1 MKKDYKD
8 FKINQEEDDQVL
20 FPPGVI
26 VEVKSMACEL
36 PTKLGIPLSRFS
48 MAELRREVIDRGIV
62 AQVSGATLWR
72 WLSEDAIKPWRY
84 RSWIFPRDPNF
95 KEKADRVLSLY
106 EGVWDD
112 KPLESNEYVLSADEK
127 TSIQARQRIRPTKGP
142 RPHQNMLVEHE
153 YKRKGAWAY
162 LAAWDVRRAKVF
174 GRCELRSGIA
184 SFDRLVGQ
192 VMCQEPYCS
201 ARRVFWIVD
210 NGSSHRGEKA
220 YRRLKEQWP
229 IIELVHL
236 PVHTS
241 WLNQIEI
248 YFSVVQRKVLT
259 PNDFGSLSELEKRLL
274 GFQQRY
280 EKAARPFEWRF
291 TRSDL
296 SNLLKKMNYDEPCYE
311 PKEALVCA

>member
-1 MKKDYKD
+1 
-8 FKINQEEDDQVL
+8 
-20 FPPGVI
+20 
-26 VEVKSMACEL
+26 MACEL
-36 PTKLGIPLSRFS
+36 PAKLGLPLSRFS
-48 MAELRREVIDRGIV
+48 MTELRREVIDRGIV

-72 WLSEDAIKPWRY
+72 WLSQDAIKPWRY
-84 RSWIFPRDPNF
+84 RSWIFPRDPYF

-106 EGVWDD
+106 EGIWDD
-112 KPLESNEYVLSADEK
+112 RPLESNEYVLSADEK

-142 RPHQNMLVEHE
+142 SPHHNMLVEHE
-153 YKRKGAWAY
+153 YIRKGAWAY

-174 GRCELRSGIA
+174 GRCESRSGIA

-201 ARRVFWIVD
+201 AKRVFWIVD

-229 IIELVHL
+229 TIELVHL
-236 PVHTS
+236 PIHAS

-259 PNDFGSLSELEKRLL
+259 PNDFGSLSELEERLL
-274 GFQQRY
+274 GFQERY
-280 EKAARPFEWRF
+280 EEVARPFEWRF

-296 SNLLKKMNYDEPCYE
+296 LNLLTKMNYNEPCYE
-311 PKEALVCA
+311 SKKALVCA